1 MKGNEN
7 QLVTSWDNYPEI
19 FSPEKGMEHKLSL
32 VDLLADFLFT
42 GSYYYYTIDILGQAL
57 SNQHRNILQVHG
69 LTEMPQTLNEVI
81 DLVHPDDM
89 DFVIRA
95 EEAAHRYILSIGIQ
109 HIQSLKCCYCF
120 RMRVGDGTYRLFHHQ
135 SISIVV
141 DSKFRIVKSLNIH
154 TDIEHLTRVN
164 NRIVTIMGIR
174 GNDAFHQMTINDNR
188 MNPLPDLNL
197 TLREREILRYIS
209 KGFSSE
215 KTAEIL
221 GITTNTC
228 RTHRKNL
235 FRKIG
240 CHSVAGLI
248 HKATALGLLP

>member
-1 MKGNEN
+1 MENKEN

-19 FSPEKGMEHKLSL
+19 FSPEKGVEQQLSL

-42 GSYYYYTIDILGQAL
+42 GNYYYYTIDILGQAI
-57 SNQHRNILQVHG
+57 SNQHPNILKIHG
-69 LTEMPQTLNEVI
+69 LADMPKTFNEIVE
-81 DLVHPDDM
+81 LVHPDDM
-89 DFVIRA
+89 GFVIRA
-95 EEAAHRYILSIGIQ
+95 EEAAHRHILSVGIQ

-120 RMRVGDGTYRLFHHQ
+120 RMRVANGTYRLFHHQ

-154 TDIEHLTRVN
+154 TDIEHITSVN
-164 NRIVTIMGIR
+164 NRILTVMGIR
-174 GNDAFHQMTINDNR
+174 GNNEFHQIIVNDSK
-188 MNPLPDLNL
+188 MVTFPALKL
-197 TLREREILRYIS
+197 TMRECEILRYIA

-215 KTAEIL
+215 KIAEAL

-240 CHSVAGLI
+240 CHSVASLI
-248 HKATALGLLP
+248 KKSTELGLL

>member
-1 MKGNEN
+1 MENKEN

-19 FSPEKGMEHKLSL
+19 FSPEKGVEQQLSL
-32 VDLLADFLFT
+32 VDLIADFLFT
-42 GSYYYYTIDILGQAL
+42 GNYYYYTIDIVGQVL
-57 SNQHRNILQVHG
+57 SNQHPNILKTHG
-69 LTEMPQTLNEVI
+69 LADMPETLNQIV

-141 DSKFRIVKSLNIH
+141 DSKFRMIKSLNIH
-154 TDIEHLTRVN
+154 TDIEHITSVN
-164 NRIVTIMGIR
+164 NHIVTVMGIR
-174 GNDAFHQMTINDNR
+174 GNNEFHQIFLNNSKMLTFPALKLTI
-188 MNPLPDLNL
+188 
-197 TLREREILRYIS
+197 REWEILRYIAQ
-209 KGFSSE
+209 GFSSE
-215 KTAEIL
+215 KIAAAL

-240 CHSVAGLI
+240 CHSVASLI
-248 HKATALGLLP
+248 KKSTDLGLL